1 MNEMLKMQLI
11 IFGSSWVLG
20 IALGFMY
27 DLFRIIRMVINPKNI
42 GVFIQDVIYF
52 ILSGIITFL
61 FVLCFNNGESRFYI
75 LAGEGIGWIAYHV
88 TLGNSIYK
96 ASGKFV
102 KIVRNKIFAIGG
114 SLKTFFRL
122 KKFKKL

>member
-11 IFGSSWVLG
+11 IFGSSCVLG

-27 DLFRIIRMVINPKNI
+27 DLFRIIRMIINPKNI
-42 GVFIQDVIYF
+42 GIFIQDVIYF

-88 TLGNSIYK
+88 TLGNYIYK

-102 KIVRNKIFAIGG
+102 KIVRNKIFAVGG
-114 SLKTFFRL
+114 SLKTFFKL